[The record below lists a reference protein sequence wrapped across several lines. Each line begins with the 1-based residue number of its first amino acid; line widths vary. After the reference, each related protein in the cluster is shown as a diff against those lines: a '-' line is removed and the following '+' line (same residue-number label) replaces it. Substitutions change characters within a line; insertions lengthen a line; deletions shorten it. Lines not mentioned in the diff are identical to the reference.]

1 MMESEVRRQAIYE
14 TLKAT
19 TQPIKGSELAKQYG
33 VSRQV
38 VVQDIAL
45 LRAKGIQVVATPTGY
60 MIQAPVASG
69 LLKTICCK
77 HGHTIDELKSELE
90 LIISYGGK
98 VIDVV
103 VEHPVYGEIRVV
115 LNLNYL
121 KDVKT
126 FIDRVSQAQTKP
138 LSLLTEG
145 IHYHTLEVE
154 DEQMYEEIVNELKK
168 HHFIYE
174 GLNH

>member
-1 MMESEVRRQAIYE
+1 MDSEARRQAIYE
-14 TLKAT
+14 TLKVT
-19 TQPIKGSELAKQYG
+19 SHPIKGSELAKQYG

-45 LRAKGIQVVATPTGY
+45 LRAKGIQVVATPSGY
-60 MIQAPVASG
+60 LIQELVASG
-69 LLKTICCK
+69 LLKTICCQ
-77 HGHTIDELKSELE
+77 HGSSINELKSELE

-121 KDVKT
+121 KDVQV
-126 FIDRVSQAQTKP
+126 FIERVSKAQTKP

-145 IHYHTLEVE
+145 VHYHTLEVE
-154 DEQMYEEIVNELKK
+154 DEKMYKEIVAALKK
-168 HHFIYE
+168 QHFIYE
-174 GLNH
+174 

>member
-1 MMESEVRRQAIYE
+1 MESAARRVAVYE
-14 TLKAT
+14 NLKEA
-19 TQPIKGSELAKQYG
+19 TQPIKGSELAKKYE

-38 VVQDIAL
+38 IVQDIAL
-45 LRAKGIQVVATPTGY
+45 LRAKGIQVVATPSGY
-60 MIQAPVASG
+60 MIQEPIATG

-77 HGHTIDELKSELE
+77 HGHTIEELREELE

-121 KDVKT
+121 KDVKN
-126 FIDRVSQAQTKP
+126 FIKKVSQSQTKP

-154 DEQMYEEIVNELKK
+154 NEKMYEEIVAELKRCDFIHNELK
-168 HHFIYE
+168 
-174 GLNH
+174 

>member
-1 MMESEVRRQAIYE
+1 M
-14 TLKAT
+14 
-19 TQPIKGSELAKQYG
+19 
-33 VSRQV
+33 
-38 VVQDIAL
+38 
-45 LRAKGIQVVATPTGY
+45 ATPTGY
-60 MIQAPVASG
+60 MIQALVASG

-121 KDVKT
+121 KE
-126 FIDRVSQAQTKP
+126 R
-138 LSLLTEG
+138 
-145 IHYHTLEVE
+145 
-154 DEQMYEEIVNELKK
+154 
-168 HHFIYE
+168 
-174 GLNH
+174 

>member
-1 MMESEVRRQAIYE
+1 MESVTRREAIYE
-14 TLKAT
+14 TLSKAI
-19 TQPIKGSELAKQYG
+19 QPIKGSELAKMYQ

-38 VVQDIAL
+38 IVQDIAL
-45 LRAKGIQVVATPTGY
+45 LRAKGIQVVATPSGY
-60 MIQAPVASG
+60 MIQEPVASG

-77 HGHTIDELKSELE
+77 HGHTIEELQTELE

-98 VIDVV
+98 VIDVI
-103 VEHPVYGEIRVV
+103 VEHPVYGEIRVI

-126 FIDRVSQAQTKP
+126 FIEKVSQAQTKP

-154 DEQMYEEIVNELKK
+154 NEQMYQEIINELKQ
-168 HHFIYE
+168 HHFIHE
-174 GLNH
+174 RLK